1 MEEYKFIT
9 FNNVELKVF
18 RNGNV
23 LKKINDEFIL
33 TNGVIHKVNK
43 TSGIEINRKVIS
55 RHRLIAHAFLGLSL
69 TGKRNMFVVFIDK
82 DPENCEA
89 SNLEVITWKEHYKSL
104 YK

>member
-1 MEEYKFIT
+1 MEEYKYIT
-9 FNNVELKVF
+9 FNNAELKVF

-23 LKKINDEFIL
+23 FKKVNDEFIL
-33 TNGVIHKVNK
+33 SNGFLHKVQK
-43 TSGIEINRKVIS
+43 TNVIEINRKCIS

-89 SNLEVITWKEHYKSL
+89 SNLEVLTWKEHYKSL